1 MIPQLATGAPGLVLL
16 DLLPGEEDGCDA
28 YVVSLEIV
36 RHHVLFAFRAARSAM
51 RRRLPERSTTAASAR
66 ISRTLRFIAFVAH
79 LLAAE
84 ITL

>member
-16 DLLPGEEDGCDA
+16 DLLLGEEDGCDA

-51 RRRLPERSTTAASAR
+51 RRGRSDRSTTAESAR
-66 ISRTLRFIAFVAH
+66 ISLTPRFVAFVAH
-79 LLAAE
+79 LLAVE
-84 ITL
+84 IIL